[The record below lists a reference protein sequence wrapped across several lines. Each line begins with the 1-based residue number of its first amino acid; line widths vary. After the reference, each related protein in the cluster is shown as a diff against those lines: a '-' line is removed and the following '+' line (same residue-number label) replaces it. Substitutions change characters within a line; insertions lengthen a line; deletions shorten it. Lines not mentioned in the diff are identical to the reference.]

1 MSWRP
6 QHSINLYTTEFQSA
20 RWPVGLYRL
29 GKQLLGLGV
38 VLGTLV
44 VMMLM
49 LDIWYSW
56 QLRQLHG
63 QQEQVQANMQS
74 QEARLL
80 PVPLDAALQNS
91 VSGLQTE
98 IQRQRLRLSFLDNPP
113 LSHTASFSPMLDQL
127 GSYAAPDLWLTDIQ
141 LLDGGLALVLAGRVP
156 EPALVSR
163 YLQGLGGLSTFQ
175 GRNFRQIHIKRD
187 PDHPWLNFTLDTREP
202 VTADTGHLQT
212 LPATPIRRQP

>member
-1 MSWRP
+1 MSWQP
-6 QHSINLYTTEFQSA
+6 QQGINLYIAEFQSA

-29 GKQLLGLGV
+29 GKQMLSLGL
-38 VLGTLV
+38 VLGALLL
-44 VMMLM
+44 LM
-49 LDIWYSW
+49 LLINFWYSW

-63 QQEQVQANMQS
+63 QQEQVQADLLD

-80 PVPLDAALQNS
+80 PIPVDITLQNS
-91 VSGLQTE
+91 VNVLQTE

-175 GRNFRQIHIKRD
+175 GRNFRQIHIERD
-187 PDHPWLNFTLDTREP
+187 PDHSWLNFTLDTREP
-202 VTADTGHLQT
+202 VTADTGHLQV